1 MTTPPAAIGAQTW
14 AVYDRPVRGRLVWFL
29 GGLALGGA
37 ALARTLRRERP
48 RGAIEPGPDP
58 RVAELRR
65 KLAESRS
72 IVSERDEFESGETT
86 VDRAEAAAPDVEDRR
101 RRVHEEG
108 RAAARRMRRPPD
120 RA

>member
-1 MTTPPAAIGAQTW
+1 M
-14 AVYDRPVRGRLVWFL
+14 RGRLVWFL

-37 ALARTLRRERP
+37 ALARIFRP
-48 RGAIEPGPDP
+48 RRPPAPAVGGPDT

-72 IVSERDEFESGETT
+72 IVSERDEFEAGETS
-86 VDRAEAAAPDVEDRR
+86 VDRAEAAPPDVENRR

-120 RA
+120 TP